1 VHRPT
6 VGAAAGVQEN
16 SNVGGCMTKPDW
28 GHGPN
33 APVLMYT
40 EEEIRTACD
49 RHQPT
54 GTGSS
59 VLPAA
64 TNPSQTAE
72 QIIAVLKQARGEDLR

>member
-1 VHRPT
+1 
-6 VGAAAGVQEN
+6 
-16 SNVGGCMTKPDW
+16 MTKPDW

-64 TNPSQTAE
+64 TTPSQTAD